1 MPTNDKPRM
10 EQGTLFDLPAP
21 EPSTPTA
28 IHPSP
33 PSKPKPKPIAPAPEK
48 EALKPYVPRHIPYAD
63 FLKMFNGISEL
74 ALYWFNKQALKE

>member
-28 IHPSP
+28 IHSTP
-33 PSKPKPKPIAPAPEK
+33 PSKPKPKPTVSAPEK